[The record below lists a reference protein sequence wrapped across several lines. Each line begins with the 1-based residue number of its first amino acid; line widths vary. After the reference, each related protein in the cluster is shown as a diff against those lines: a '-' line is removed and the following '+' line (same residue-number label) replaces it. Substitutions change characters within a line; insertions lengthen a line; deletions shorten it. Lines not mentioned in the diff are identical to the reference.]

1 MSFNEKSARKVINF
15 LLKEDID
22 DFSRWLPEIENFNSE
37 QIENLLKG
45 EIEYIYPIKNKNIF
59 AKLVMKFDNY
69 EKLTSKWY
77 QKEENYKYLKELWLQ
92 YICIEDIRELIKN
105 DENDEKLINFLKKK
119 KINYS
124 QWPKEVKDEFKVC
137 VNRTIGSCIHEE
149 EIKKALNEEHSNFSK
164 VQKIMDE
171 TYESFK
177 NGFKDIGKQAQK
189 RFEQNCSSI
198 MKSVLFSLF
207 GLIAFKIAST
217 ASGRINYKLLKKS
230 LVKQILNYI
239 PNKEHAKLIAK
250 EIIAKNFGPEICTIK
265 WEAGDF
271 NFCDDDDVDGCTNIG
286 GLKKH
291 ILSLDLTEKKNEVL
305 SLGQR
310 ISTISKNNIICGL
323 VAFSS
328 LLNLGYSVIEFT
340 QISNI
345 IKTIAGKEY
354 EKKLNKIKESF
365 EQHIKELDLGGDC
378 NYFLSKIN
386 YVKGNI
392 ESDKQNLI
400 NLIIEINADIKLLE
414 KKKHDSTIGLIS
426 SIVVGGIAAV
436 GTFGAS
442 GIQQGIYA
450 ISVLGNIFSGATNGI
465 NISKC
470 NESIEEL
477 TKIKKNAELEKQ
489 IIEKK
494 LKQLNLKIKQKDL
507 AFPQFYEEYEDLIQ
521 NQNKIINNYYL
532 NKNYF

>member
-1 MSFNEKSARKVINF
+1 
-15 LLKEDID
+15 
-22 DFSRWLPEIENFNSE
+22 
-37 QIENLLKG
+37 
-45 EIEYIYPIKNKNIF
+45 
-59 AKLVMKFDNY
+59 
-69 EKLTSKWY
+69 
-77 QKEENYKYLKELWLQ
+77 
-92 YICIEDIRELIKN
+92 
-105 DENDEKLINFLKKK
+105 
-119 KINYS
+119 
-124 QWPKEVKDEFKVC
+124 
-137 VNRTIGSCIHEE
+137 
-149 EIKKALNEEHSNFSK
+149 
-164 VQKIMDE
+164 
-171 TYESFK
+171 
-177 NGFKDIGKQAQK
+177 
-189 RFEQNCSSI
+189 

-207 GLIAFKIAST
+207 GLIAFKIVST

-271 NFCDDDDVDGCTNIG
+271 IFCDDDDDVDGCTNID

-310 ISTISKNNIICGL
+310 ISTISKNKMICSL

-426 SIVVGGIAAV
+426 SIIVGGIAAV

-477 TKIKKNAELEKQ
+477 TKIKKNVELEKQ

-494 LKQLNLKIKQKDL
+494 LKELNLKIKQKEL